1 MGGGVTG
8 RVQAERFCSFFSSF
22 DVDVLIL
29 GSAGDGL
36 EGPREV
42 TELPIPEDGWLLA
55 DEPVDVSTGLVV
67 VRVGDL
73 ETAVALA
80 DASVGSIGM
89 LTGSDGFPTMGDLA
103 ALDGPVVPVLD
114 WESIGGIPTSV
125 EGCRAVIGFIVSSFE
140 PERIDPIRTRIT
152 TSSIPDLGPLA
163 SACEMEQVDMIL
175 VLDVPDPSHLN
186 GLQPSVETRRLGS
199 GRSDC
204 EPVDVIADGER
215 WIPLIASRPLRLSNI
230 DKEFFP
236 DGTTK
241 GDLIEYYAR
250 AAEVLLPHLAGRPIS
265 MSRYPNGIGGESFY
279 EKRSPG
285 HQPEWM
291 ETAVVDSE
299 SMGGEIDFLLASDR
313 ESLMWFAN
321 MGCIEIHPF
330 HSQASDLEHPDYAIF
345 DLDPAD
351 GSTWDQVVT
360 ATTMV
365 KTMLDALSLVGY
377 PKLSGSKGMHVYV
390 PLEQGQQDYARVR
403 RFVAA
408 VGELMA
414 RANPTDIT
422 VDWKIPNRKGK
433 VFVDANRNASG
444 QTIASVYS
452 VRPRPGAPISIP
464 ITWDE
469 VATLTNGDVHLGNV
483 AARVEGV
490 GDLFA
495 PVQAGGQTL
504 DAAEERLEIS

>member
-1 MGGGVTG
+1 M
-8 RVQAERFCSFFSSF
+8 
-22 DVDVLIL
+22 LIL
-29 GSAGDGL
+29 GSTGEGYD
-36 EGPREV
+36 GPREV
-42 TELPIPEDGWLLA
+42 ASPPIPEDGWLLA
-55 DEPVDVSTGLVV
+55 DGSVDARGLVV
-67 VRVGDL
+67 HRVEDHAA
-73 ETAVALA
+73 AVALA
-80 DASVGSIGM
+80 AASDEPVGMVSA
-89 LTGSDGFPTMGDLA
+89 TEGFPTMGDLA
-103 ALDGPVVPVLD
+103 GLDAAIVPLLD
-114 WESIGGIPTSV
+114 WASVGGIPTTV
-125 EGCRAVIGFIVSSFE
+125 EGCRAVIGFIKSSFDRSLIE
-140 PERIDPIRTRIT
+140 PIRTRLT
-152 TSSIPDLGPLA
+152 TSTVPDLGPLA
-163 SACEMEQVDMIL
+163 SACEMEGVDLVL
-175 VLDVPDPSHLN
+175 VLD
-186 GLQPSVETRRLGS
+186 GPSVERIDRLESSVKTRRLGS
-199 GRSDC
+199 GRNDF
-204 EPVDVIADGER
+204 EPVDVVADGER
-215 WIPLIASRPLRLSNI
+215 WIPLIARQPLRVSNI

-236 DGTTK
+236 DGSTK

-250 AAEVLLPHLAGRPIS
+250 IADVMLPHLADRPIS
-265 MSRYPNGIGGESFY
+265 MSRYPNGIGGASFY

-285 HQPEWM
+285 HQPDWM
-291 ETAVVDSE
+291 QTAKVDSE

-330 HSQASDLEHPDYAIF
+330 HSRASDLEHPDYAIF

-351 GSTWDQVVT
+351 GSTWEQVVT

-365 KTMLDALSLVGY
+365 RTMLDALGLDGY

-390 PLEQGQQDYARVR
+390 PLEPGQQDYARVR

-414 RANPTDIT
+414 QANPADIT

-469 VATLTNGDVHLGNV
+469 VTTLKNGDIHLGNI
-483 AARVEGV
+483 AARVADV
-490 GDLFA
+490 GDLFT
-495 PVQAGGQTL
+495 PVANGGQTL
-504 DAAEERLEIS
+504 DAAEERLEIG

>member
-1 MGGGVTG
+1 M
-8 RVQAERFCSFFSSF
+8 
-22 DVDVLIL
+22 LIL
-29 GSAGDGL
+29 GSTDEDYQGL
-36 EGPREV
+36 REV
-42 TELPIPEDGWLLA
+42 TAPPIPDGGWLLTDGA
-55 DEPVDVSTGLVV
+55 TAPGIGLVV
-67 VRVGDL
+67 HRVEDL
-73 ETAVALA
+73 
-80 DASVGSIGM
+80 DAATSLVGRAGGPLGIV
-89 LTGSDGFPTMGDLA
+89 TGLDGYPTMGDLA
-103 ALDGPVVPVLD
+103 TLDGPVIPVLD
-114 WESIGGIPTSV
+114 WASVGGVPTTV
-125 EGCRAVIGFIVSSFE
+125 EGCRAVIRFILESFDS
-140 PERIDPIRTRIT
+140 ERIDPIRTRIT
-152 TSSIPDLGPLA
+152 TSAVPDVGPLA
-163 SACEMEQVDMIL
+163 AACQAEDVDL
-175 VLDVPDPSHLN
+175 VLVVDGPGAERISRLAAGVK
-186 GLQPSVETRRLGS
+186 GRRLGT
-199 GRSDC
+199 GRNDC
-204 EPVDVIADGER
+204 EPVDVVADGDR
-215 WIPLIASRPLRLSNI
+215 WIPLIARQPLRVSNI

-250 AAEVLLPHLAGRPIS
+250 IADVLLPHLADRPIS
-265 MSRYPNGIGGESFY
+265 MSRYPNGIGAASFY

-285 HQPEWM
+285 HQPDWM
-291 ETAVVDSE
+291 QTAKVDSE

-330 HSQASDLEHPDYAIF
+330 HSRASDLEHSDYAIF

-365 KTMLDALSLVGY
+365 KTMLDALGLDGY

-390 PLEQGQQDYARVR
+390 PLEAGQHDYARVR
-403 RFVAA
+403 RFVSA

-414 RANPTDIT
+414 KANPADVT

-469 VATLTNGDVHLGNV
+469 VSTLKNGDVHLGNIASRV
-483 AARVEGV
+483 ADV
-490 GDLFA
+490 GDLFE
-495 PVQAGGQTL
+495 PVAARGQTL
-504 DAAEERLEIS
+504 DAAEGRLELG